1 VPSPATRKGL
11 CKSRSPLRYS
21 GSDSV
26 EIVAAATRAIGVI
39 SQATTPGSGQEQ
51 MALLSVQSSQA
62 GARQAWARSTLIPRA
77 NDPTAFVGEV

>member
-1 VPSPATRKGL
+1 MKMGDQITHFHFFSSWHRPPALVQSLPLAVPSPATRKGL

-51 MALLSVQSSQA
+51 MA
-62 GARQAWARSTLIPRA
+62 G
-77 NDPTAFVGEV
+77 